1 MERENIIGYI
11 VRGKCSITYC
21 CRTIYL
27 SANST
32 FIKETQETQK
42 NKLHTSKRKKQKV
55 SLAAWQNPV
64 TLFFGDFELSPFFR
78 LSGPGKLK
86 NTVT

>member
-42 NKLHTSKRKKQKV
+42 NKLHTSKLKKQKI
-55 SLAAWQNPV
+55 SPAAWQNPV
-64 TLFFGDFELSPFFR
+64 TLFFLAILNYHHFLGYL
-78 LSGPGKLK
+78 GPE
-86 NTVT
+86 N